1 MTDHDFIVG
10 INYWPQ
16 RTAMSMWRHF
26 DPATIKEDMATIGEL
41 GCSCLRIFLLWEDF
55 QPRPRQCSVPMLD
68 NLVKLMELAGD
79 RGLKVMPALFTGYA
93 AGLTWLPP
101 WMLLASTAGEAQ
113 EVFSLG
119 KVRSLRPKNPYEDT
133 EVIEAQLYFLR
144 ELLNALSG
152 HPALLAWDLGNEPC
166 RWAEPPDETT
176 VSIWFQAVTET
187 LRERT
192 GSVAITLGLGTQDL
206 EANPRL
212 SLILPSRYLD
222 YVSLH
227 VYPYRLP
234 WAEGPTDPGPLPFLA
249 SIARW
254 LAKKPVLLQEF
265 GVPTAP
271 VLGQVETSRQLPDD
285 LMLVD
290 EADAARFAEK
300 ALNLAHRFKTAGA
313 LWGAFGDYHP
323 TVWTRPPLDR
333 NVPERFA
340 GLVRHD
346 GSPKAAATLFK
357 SSTAPAGSGDSEVS
371 AEWLDIT
378 EEEYLQDP
386 ETNLRRLY
394 RRFREC
400 EVLMTS

>member
-1 MTDHDFIVG
+1 MTDPDFVVG

-16 RTAMSMWRHF
+16 RIAMSMWRHF
-26 DPATIKEDMATIGEL
+26 DPGTTKEDLATIAEL

-68 NLVKLMELAGD
+68 NLVKLMEFAED
-79 RGLKVMPALFTGYA
+79 RGLKVIPTLFTGYA

-101 WMLLASTAGEAQ
+101 WMLLASTAGKAQ
-113 EVFSLG
+113 KVFSLG
-119 KVRSLRPKNPYEDT
+119 KVHSLKPKNPYEDT
-133 EVIEAQLYFLR
+133 EVIEAQLYFIR

-152 HPALLAWDLGNEPC
+152 HPALLSWDLGNEPC
-166 RWAEPPDETT
+166 RWAEHHDETA
-176 VSIWFQAVTET
+176 VSIWFQALTET
-187 LRERT
+187 LRERS
-192 GSVAITLGLGTQDL
+192 GAVAITLGLGAQDL
-206 EANPRL
+206 KANPRL
-212 SLILPSRYLD
+212 SLLVPSRYLD

-234 WAEGPTDPGPLPFLA
+234 WVEGPMDPGPLPFLA

-254 LAKKPVLLQEF
+254 LARKPVLIQEF

-271 VLGQVETSRQLPDD
+271 VLGRVETSGEDGNELR
-285 LMLVD
+285 LVD
-290 EADAARFAEK
+290 EEDAARFAEK
-300 ALNLAHRFKTAGA
+300 ALNLARRFKTVGA
-313 LWGAFGDYHP
+313 FWGAFGDYHP
-323 TVWTRPPLDR
+323 TVWTRPPLDQ
-333 NVPERFA
+333 NLSERFT

-357 SSTAPAGSGDSEVS
+357 SPSAPAASANSEVS
-371 AEWLDIT
+371 ADWLDIT

-394 RRFREC
+394 RRFREY
-400 EVLMTS
+400 EAL